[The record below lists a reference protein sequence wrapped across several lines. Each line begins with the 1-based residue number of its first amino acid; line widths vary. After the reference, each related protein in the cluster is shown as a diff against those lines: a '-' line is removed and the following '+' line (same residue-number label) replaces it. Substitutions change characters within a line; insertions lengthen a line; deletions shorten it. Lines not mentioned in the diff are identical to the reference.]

1 MDLMKMRS
9 TVVSELNFCC
19 CSCFHIF
26 IYYAFV
32 EKIIPKCIQAQTFF
46 FSVSRTCRDGYFS
59 CGNGP
64 CVPLQSV
71 CDRHPNCP
79 NFQDEKNCT
88 CTEDEIRCES
98 SGLCIAADLKCDHDP
113 DCPDASDEMG
123 CGKWDIVIR
132 WTDFLILIMME
143 KSLRDRQT
151 DRNACT

>member
-1 MDLMKMRS
+1 MDLMKMRN
-9 TVVSELNFCC
+9 TVVSKRNLCHHCYFD
-19 CSCFHIF
+19 IF
-26 IYYAFV
+26 IIGYIF
-32 EKIIPKCIQAQTFF
+32 EKKERSLLDIYKPKTFF

-123 CGKWDIVIR
+123 CGKWFTVV
-132 WTDFLILIMME
+132 
-143 KSLRDRQT
+143 
-151 DRNACT
+151 